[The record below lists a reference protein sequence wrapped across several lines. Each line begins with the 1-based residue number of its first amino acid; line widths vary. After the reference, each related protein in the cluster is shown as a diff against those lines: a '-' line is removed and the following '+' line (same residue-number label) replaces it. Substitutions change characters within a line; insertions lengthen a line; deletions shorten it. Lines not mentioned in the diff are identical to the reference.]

1 MSASMMELKLSAIRY
16 DVGLSRG
23 EKIAKLEHL
32 RNAACALRTAA
43 LTNALSLEYGWYEE
57 LHLIDEEL
65 AGLNGAGHEGATI
78 TFR

>member
-1 MSASMMELKLSAIRY
+1 MNASMMELKLNAIRY

-43 LTNALSLEYGWYEE
+43 RKMRWRSNT
-57 LHLIDEEL
+57 
-65 AGLNGAGHEGATI
+65 AGARNCI
-78 TFR
+78 

>member
-1 MSASMMELKLSAIRY
+1 MSASMMELKLNPIRY

-32 RNAACALRTAA
+32 RNAASALRTAA
-43 LTNALSLEYGWYEE
+43 STSALALEYGWYEE

-65 AGLNGAGHEGATI
+65 AGMSGGSYQGATI